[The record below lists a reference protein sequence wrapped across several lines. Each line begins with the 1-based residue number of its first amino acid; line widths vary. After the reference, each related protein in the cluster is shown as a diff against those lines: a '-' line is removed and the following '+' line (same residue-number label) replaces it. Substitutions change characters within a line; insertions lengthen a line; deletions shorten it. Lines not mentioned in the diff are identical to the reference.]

1 MCPVPIA
8 ARDAADPARA
18 ALALA
23 QEIVA
28 SIRARSPNA
37 NVPIYIPITAVGSDV
52 RIVIE
57 ASPSVAAAA
66 ELQNTVMTDPTMQ
79 TFMMPFFDAV
89 RAAVDLLLEQADREA
104 QTPPADEE
112 AAFARKNLLFDVTTS
127 LIVGAQNA

>member
-57 ASPSVAAAA
+57 ASPSVAA
-66 ELQNTVMTDPTMQ
+66 ELQNNVMTDPTMQ
-79 TFMMPFFDAV
+79 TFTMPFFDAV

-104 QTPPADEE
+104 RTPPADEDV
-112 AAFARKNLLFDVTTS
+112 AFARKNLLFDVTTS
-127 LIVGAQNA
+127 LIVGTQNA